1 MKEFIIDPSEMRELT
16 SIRFANVPQLAS
28 IAFPSRNNDTT
39 ENPQVSPFV
48 FPVLTNFLYC
58 KPIAE
63 SLIDQAKLPRNIENK
78 HPNDRYHDIE
88 YHGHVVH
95 EVPDVKKDIDRLRR
109 ELYSRN
115 S

>member
-1 MKEFIIDPSEMRELT
+1 MRELT

-28 IAFPSRNNDTT
+28 IAFPSRNDDTT

-95 EVPDVKKDIDRLRR
+95 EVPDVKKDIERLRR